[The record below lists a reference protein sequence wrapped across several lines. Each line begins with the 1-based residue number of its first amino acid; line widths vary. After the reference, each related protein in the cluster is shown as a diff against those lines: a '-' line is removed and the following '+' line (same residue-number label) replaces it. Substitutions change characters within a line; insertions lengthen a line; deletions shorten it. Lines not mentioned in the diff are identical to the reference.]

1 MFIVVV
7 VCVVT
12 VISVDRSFSGYNDSS
27 LMLKPFDFV
36 CSFSHRTFYLI
47 GEHLQG
53 QFSSTGFLSLHCKKK
68 INKNIHEEQF
78 NKEDR
83 RAVNIP

>member
-27 LMLKPFDFV
+27 LLLKPFDFV
-36 CSFSHRTFYLI
+36 CSFSHRTFYLMGSI
-47 GEHLQG
+47 FKGSSLLQV
-53 QFSSTGFLSLHCKKK
+53 FYLFTVRKK
-68 INKNIHEEQF
+68 
-78 NKEDR
+78 
-83 RAVNIP
+83 